1 MRSRKS
7 KDRQSNGQS
16 TKQTK
21 GQEKFEK
28 AKGATRSRK
37 LKKDRQYNGQTKKDK
52 RYKIVYRKPKIEQHK
67 HYKNRGRSQVL
78 RKVNSA
84 CPTSGTCVVL
94 VTNTVIC
101 HE

>member
-28 AKGATRSRK
+28 AKGTIRNRK
-37 LKKDRQYNGQTKKDK
+37 LKNRQCNGQTKKDK
-52 RYKIVYRKPKIEQHK
+52 RYKILYRRLKIEQHK

-78 RKVNSA
+78 RKGKQ
-84 CPTSGTCVVL
+84 CLP
-94 VTNTVIC
+94 
-101 HE
+101 H

>member
-16 TKQTK
+16 TKKTK

-28 AKGATRSRK
+28 AKGTIRSRK
-37 LKKDRQYNGQTKKDK
+37 LKKNRQYNGQTKKDK
-52 RYKIVYRKPKIEQHK
+52 RYKILYRKLKIEQHK

-78 RKVNSA
+78 RKGKQ
-84 CPTSGTCVVL
+84 CLP
-94 VTNTVIC
+94 
-101 HE
+101 H